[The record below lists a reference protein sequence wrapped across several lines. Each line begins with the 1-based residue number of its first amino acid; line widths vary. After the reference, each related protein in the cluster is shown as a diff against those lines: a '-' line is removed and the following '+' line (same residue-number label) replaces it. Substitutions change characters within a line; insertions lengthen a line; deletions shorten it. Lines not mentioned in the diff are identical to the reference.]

1 MFEKTLL
8 VLIFLTQLLSFYALY
23 FHKKKENITIQPTSN
38 PILLDARPSRVIKGD
53 ENDQIIRK
61 S

>member
-8 VLIFLTQLLSFYALY
+8 VLIFLTQLLSFYFLY
-23 FHKKKENITIQPTSN
+23 KKKENITIQPTSN
-38 PILLDARPSRVIKGD
+38 PILLDARPSRVIKRD